1 MKTTR
6 LKTAITSTVLFLI
19 IIWAVHFV
27 NFLSGMRLSG
37 FGIHPL
43 HLDGLV
49 GIVAAPFLHADFGHL
64 VANSSIAMIVVFLIA
79 LSGRKILWMSSV
91 VIALVAG
98 LGTWLLG
105 GPNTLHIGASGLIF
119 GWLVFLIVRGLF
131 THQILQILLGAGV
144 LFTYGSVL
152 WGVLP
157 TTPGVSWQGH
167 FFGAIGGLL
176 AAWML
181 GRKGT
186 AAGLSMA
193 SV

>member
-181 GRKGT
+181 SRKGT